1 MRTVASVSRAHNYL
15 RIFGF
20 YGEFYAQ
27 VIRPFCQANLYKSGK
42 VVVPGTNRTE
52 NRITHVFA
60 RSNFEKSEY
69 RIPSSLLKEFL
80 DFAQYRGY
88 NPSRIEI
95 LVEPELVSKETSFK
109 FKPGYE
115 NTRPGQDEWVNYQLA
130 PGPIKVNN
138 ASTGFGKA
146 LADNTPVR
154 TVRGW
159 KPIGQLKVN
168 EMVMAPD
175 GSHTYVTGVFPQGVT
190 PTYQLV
196 FEDGRHAIA
205 CPEHQWEVREE
216 GSQLWKTMT
225 TAELVANPDKRYYIP
240 LTASERNPDHPEIFE
255 PYTVG
260 KADLVLKDK
269 YREGSHTQRMGL
281 LRGLLDSTGE
291 PQADGSILYRSEYG
305 ISAKMVQDL
314 VWSIGGIAT
323 ATFAR
328 FNNTVLIR
336 HRTPEILFTDED
348 KQDKLR
354 NSENRDLALKI
365 AVIAPS
371 SPTKTTC
378 ISVAH
383 HSQCFVI
390 QNYLVTHNTYM
401 GLRTMLLMGKRTL
414 ITIQPRYITTWIKAL
429 GDIIDLQPTDVLV
442 WEQDLGLLR
451 ELMLRGD
458 IDPKVIIVPMT
469 RIDVYLR
476 NEKKNAATLSLDTI
490 FESLQC
496 GLRIIDEGHEAIH
509 QVCISLM
516 YGNFAKV
523 LVLSATLSAD
533 DPFINKIY
541 RIMFPYHI
549 RLKEPEPEN
558 YIDIVAYL
566 YDINPRRY
574 NLKTQQFGSYND
586 LTWEQSILGNRAVTQ
601 FYFEVAKKAYE
612 DYYLDVREPG
622 TKCLFFFSR
631 VNMCE
636 AMLEMFQ
643 KEYPGEDFVTFT
655 GDDTKSK
662 NKEDKTKYLRHEHV
676 ITTPGS
682 CGTGKDIPG
691 LVTVICFHS
700 VSSTQRNKQMIG
712 RLRDLSNRKEFGGRI
727 TPRFVF
733 GVCAS
738 QPKHKEYFRKRE
750 VAFEPKK
757 KTLKVIDS
765 NCALQ

>member
-27 VIRPFCQANLYKSGK
+27 VIMPFCRANLYKSGK

-52 NRITHVFA
+52 YKVTHVFA

-80 DFAQYRGY
+80 AFAQHRGY
-88 NPSRIEI
+88 NPSRIKLEE
-95 LVEPELVSKETSFK
+95 EPELVGKKTAFK
-109 FKPGYE
+109 FKKGYE

-130 PGPIKVNN
+130 PGPTKVNN

-146 LADNTPVR
+146 LADSTPVR
-154 TVRGW
+154 TAKGW
-159 KPIGQLKVN
+159 KPIGRIKVN
-168 EMVMAPD
+168 DLVMAPD

-190 PTYQLV
+190 PTYRLV
-196 FEDGRHAIA
+196 FEDGRTAVA

-216 GSQLWKTMT
+216 GTSHWKVMT
-225 TAELVANPDKRYYIP
+225 TADLVANPDKRYCIP
-240 LTASERNPDHPEIFE
+240 LTASERNPDHPDVHS
-255 PYTVG
+255 PYLIG
-260 KADLVLKDK
+260 KTDRILGDK
-269 YREGSHTQRMGL
+269 YREGSHSQRIAL
-281 LRGLLDSTGE
+281 LRGLLDNTGE
-291 PQADGSILYRSEYG
+291 PQDDNSILYHTEYG

-314 VWSIGGIAT
+314 VWSLGGIAVI
-323 ATFAR
+323 TFKED
-328 FNNTVLIR
+328 VYSVVIH
-336 HRTPEILFTDED
+336 HRTPGVLFGDDIKAE
-348 KQDKLR
+348 KLIQT
-354 NSENRDLALKI
+354 ENRDLGLKI
-365 AVIAPS
+365 KAIVRDL
-371 SPTKTTC
+371 PTKTTC
-378 ISVAH
+378 ISVDH
-383 HSQCFVI
+383 PSKCFVI
-390 QNYLVTHNTYM
+390 KDYIVTHNTYM
-401 GLRTMLLMGKRTL
+401 GLRTMLMMGVRTL
-414 ITIQPRYITTWIKAL
+414 ITIQPRYITTWLKAL
-429 GDIIDLQPTDVLV
+429 GDIIDLEPNDVLL
-442 WEQDLGLLR
+442 WEKDLSLLQ
-451 ELMLRGD
+451 ELMLKGD

-469 RIDVYLR
+469 RIDVHLR
-476 NEKKNAATLSLDTI
+476 NERKDASTISLDKV

-516 YGNFAKV
+516 HGNFHKV

-586 LTWEQSILGNRAVTQ
+586 LTWEQSILGNLAVTQ
-601 FYFEVAKKAYE
+601 FYFQVAKKAYE

-636 AMLEMFQ
+636 AMLEMFK

-655 GDDTKSK
+655 GEDTKSK
-662 NKEDKTKYLRHEHV
+662 DKEDKTKYLRHEHV

-712 RLRDLSNRKEFGGRI
+712 RLRDLTNRKEFGGRI